1 MERETGR
8 EVGEGS
14 SMSPREQR
22 NLREQE
28 RRMRMKHLFNIL
40 SSHVSPTHRLQ
51 VPQLIEQT
59 TSYVIQLKEKV
70 NYLREKK
77 MTLLGEMGKH
87 SDGSSSSLL
96 PKLSIY
102 SRDSTIQM
110 NLVMDPNMKSV
121 RLHQL
126 LSVFKEE
133 GAQVMNANIQKLN
146 DRMIIYTII
155 AQVPYVVKLNPDDDK
170 QNVLLAG
177 MSDKKIVQCDVN
189 TWEITQEYDQHLGA
203 VNTVTFVDN
212 NRRIVTSSDDKS
224 LRVWEFGI
232 PVVIK
237 YISELHMNS
246 MPAIS
251 VHPNGNW
258 LGTEFGDSDL
268 WY

>member
-1 MERETGR
+1 ME
-8 EVGEGS
+8 
-14 SMSPREQR
+14 
-22 NLREQE
+22 
-28 RRMRMKHLFNIL
+28 
-40 SSHVSPTHRLQ
+40 

-155 AQVPYVVKLNPDDDK
+155 AQAIIYRIGIDPSRIEERVPYVVKLNPDDDK

-212 NRRIVTSSDDKS
+212 NNRRIVTSSDDKS

-237 YISELHMNS
+237 YISELHMHS